1 MTLATVHP
9 FVTAAA
15 VVAAVFFFA
24 RWLAERR
31 YSRALQRYKAD
42 RIYHYEVKIRE
53 QKDRILLLE
62 RVQAA
67 QHHIDAEKGY
77 YRDLQRQLE
86 ATQQIPA

>member
-1 MTLATVHP
+1 MTLATIHP

-24 RWLAERR
+24 RWLALCKWVNEIHKYR
-31 YSRALQRYKAD
+31 AD